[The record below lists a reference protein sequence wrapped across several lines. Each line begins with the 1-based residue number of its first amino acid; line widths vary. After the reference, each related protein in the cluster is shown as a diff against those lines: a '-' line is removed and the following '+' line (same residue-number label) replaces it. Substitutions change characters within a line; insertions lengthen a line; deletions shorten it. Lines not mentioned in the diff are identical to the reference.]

1 MANLCD
7 TQYKVTGDRKA
18 VSDLWFF
25 LQRLGVNCGNVWLG
39 DLAKEYDIDFK
50 QKNISV
56 RGEIY
61 WAEYE
66 EDDDYALLSFD
77 TETAWTACTDFF
89 AELNRVLGGKL
100 SISYKEIECGCGIF
114 CVHDE
119 GEYFP
124 EACCVSSNGTPF
136 EENYDEPFDTVSDAI
151 DEWCEKMNVNR
162 NGRAEDEML
171 ELIGNFEYEN
181 CDTYFYINK
190 FDFV

>member
-25 LQRLGVNCGNVWLG
+25 LQRLGVNRGNVWLG
-39 DLAKEYDIDFK
+39 DLAKEYGIDFE
-50 QKNISV
+50 QKSISV

-77 TETAWTACTDFF
+77 TETAWAACTDFF
-89 AELNRVLGGKL
+89 DELNRVLDGKL
-100 SISYKEIECGCGIF
+100 SISYRETECGCGIF

-124 EACCVSSNGTPF
+124 EECCVSSNGTPF
-136 EENYDEPFDTVSDAI
+136 EENYEEPFETISDAI
-151 DEWCEKMNVNR
+151 EEWCEKMNVNR
-162 NGRAEDEML
+162 NGRTEDEML
-171 ELIGNFEYEN
+171 ELIDKFEYDDN
-181 CDTYFYINK
+181 DTYFYIYK